1 MSTIDILWLVAA
13 AMLLAAAALTS
24 VRVLVG
30 PTTLD
35 RLISLD
41 MGIALTMAGLAVW
54 AGKSG
59 DSSVVAAIVAIALV
73 NFIGSIAVAR
83 FRVRDDQR

>member
-1 MSTIDILWLVAA
+1 MSIMDILWLIAA
-13 AMLLAAAALTS
+13 AMLLIAAVNTTA
-24 VRVLVG
+24 RVLGG

-35 RLISLD
+35 RLIALD
-41 MGIALTMAGLAVW
+41 MGIALTMAGLGIW
-54 AGKSG
+54 AGMSG
-59 DSSVVAAIVAIALV
+59 DSTVVSAIVAIALV